1 MTQKYPGV
9 LLIDGDGKRLG
20 HGGRRQFSI
29 SSTLYRQ
36 FSRDIV
42 SHMADALGHE
52 PNVMGWQIGNEYTD
66 ESYGP
71 DARTAWVAWLKQRYG
86 TLDKLNDAWTTNY
99 WSQTYTAWD
108 QVPFNTEKGNPG
120 LMLEQKRFIT
130 SQWVDFQKN
139 QLDVLRARVAPS
151 QFITTNLGGLGW
163 ANKFDR
169 YEINRDLDFASW
181 DNYVGTG
188 HLQAYRNGA
197 SHALVRGWK
206 RKNFWVM
213 EIQPGFVN
221 WAPVSHMLYPGQT
234 RAVAWQAIGHGPDD
248 LLYWQ
253 DRKSTRLNSSH

>member
-1 MTQKYPGV
+1 
-9 LLIDGDGKRLG
+9 
-20 HGGRRQFSI
+20 
-29 SSTLYRQ
+29 
-36 FSRDIV
+36 
-42 SHMADALGHE
+42 MADALGHE

-151 QFITTNLGGLGW
+151 QFITTNLGGLGR
-163 ANKFDR
+163 ANTVDR
-169 YEINRDLDFASW
+169 YELKRDPDSRSE
-181 DNYVGTG
+181 D
-188 HLQAYRNGA
+188 R
-197 SHALVRGWK
+197 RGWK
-206 RKNFWVM
+206 GGGRSCESRW
-213 EIQPGFVN
+213 EP
-221 WAPVSHMLYPGQT
+221 
-234 RAVAWQAIGHGPDD
+234 
-248 LLYWQ
+248 
-253 DRKSTRLNSSH
+253 